1 MKGIKAAELRKK
13 TGEELLQE
21 LKKQRE
27 ELQSIRFTKV
37 TGTAVAK
44 LSKIKILRKSIA
56 RILTVINNNSKVKVI
71 EDLRKRFKNEEKDGK
86 TESVFSHEVKNINAR
101 RLPTNLRSKKTRAI
115 RRALTKSQA
124 KRVNVRILKRRLNFP
139 TRKFAVPLK

>member
-56 RILTVINNNSKVKVI
+56 RILTVINNNSKLKVI
-71 EDLRKRFKNEEKDGK
+71 EDLRKRYKTEEKDGK
-86 TESVFSHEVKNINAR
+86 TESVLSHEVKNINAK
-101 RLPTNLRSKKTRAI
+101 RLPTNLRSRKTRAI